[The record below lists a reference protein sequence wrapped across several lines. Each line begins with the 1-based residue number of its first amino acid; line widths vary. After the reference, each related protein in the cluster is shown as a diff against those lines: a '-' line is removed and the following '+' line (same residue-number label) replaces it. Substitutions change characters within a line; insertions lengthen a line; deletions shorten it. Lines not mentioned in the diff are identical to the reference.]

1 MEPCNDD
8 FLSRSSGVDKLP
20 IQGTTPPTIDTG
32 FLEYVWRLLIRDT
45 DIRTQEDHQ
54 HNGRVL
60 AQADEEATNAS
71 THLSNEGSHA
81 VVQISTASNLNQS
94 EPDSSNQEAVH
105 GPSTAT
111 SAPKDVSATPIIRTE
126 SGTVDC
132 ATESIAPGIAVESQ
146 PAELISGRGTRLI
159 ASESRIWRTIAG
171 HEADF
176 SRIPGLDFVCLSIIA
191 ASGRSGVVQNDLV
204 RITGQDKRSLP
215 LRTDRLHKNGY
226 IIKRPV
232 TIHVDKGLMHTSLL
246 ILRRYSE
253 TSAAI
258 ATELTEAANSVPRT
272 GKGKKKRGISRASAL
287 DQGQGLEL
295 VDEDGP
301 IQSTPVP
308 DPIICWAPDRNLWNQ
323 IFDLVHLSGTAGI
336 TLNHLSRNLMGPHYK
351 KPLEE
356 IIAKLTHAWQLSQP
370 MHLRHLAIVRDSV
383 QCGKT
388 SVYVYY
394 TFEYYQMLVGAG
406 QKTWEAVLMLQDID
420 QRLKNVSTMYTNP
433 ELDEHGFANLDP
445 DQFQGEYNNA
455 PLYKCVSA
463 SRKDS
468 NKADAESIRASEIH
482 EHPQRISRRSL
493 TPIKFT
499 STTPAKSRRNETT
512 VVRKGRGR
520 PRKYTLDG
528 IPADIESWGT
538 DEIKNLV
545 ESRRMHDKYQ
555 KTRIT
560 DEIER
565 RTEQRQDSVLV
576 THEILK
582 ITDALRKEQG
592 QDPLSAFMI
601 MQIVHEHAGG
611 PKPAQEDDTMV
622 QLRELLKNSEQK
634 MSPKLGRPRKVE
646 STHSSLLND
655 KSRPPSDAV
664 GQSWPIAFDPI
675 GTRKRRPP
683 KAFDMSPISANEVG
697 QNSRV
702 RKPIQRPRERDGIP
716 SHWHLP
722 SVAAHSQLLHNIAFP
737 IVAADQTVTQG
748 TSMQKRGHS
757 HATIDVGA
765 DSTVVMPRSKRQ
777 KKIHHYDD
785 VINIASATPNLGT
798 SSPTPT
804 VPQVS
809 TLGDQLLPH
818 AVHHL
823 MFETYKK
830 AVDSIPR
837 TREGVFV
844 SRSAQRYRRRNEPV
858 SMVSRKYQMAIF
870 KLSALNGL
878 VWFDREQ
885 SPVSSALSD
894 QSQRP
899 ERNSNRREPTFDV
912 LEFPSPDVLPF
923 TEVESSTENVNAL
936 QNQRMASDLE
946 FETLQNDSEGIDEH
960 SGAML
965 ISDHSLSTFGAHRQD
980 LSATSIVNSE
990 HEIVTPLTTQANNAH
1005 PTDAPMDSSTSVCDA
1020 LPSTSPPAH
1029 MSHEDLLHNS
1039 APEPATKLVD
1049 EMPNTHVDETSGI
1062 EISLTDAT
1070 LRDVDSSPGRDTFK
1084 LKKTSDAATRTRRP
1098 SLEQRP
1104 LHFVF
1109 NLRGLKSPDWFQ
1121 HVPAQSHGQIE
1132 SDSILEPLPTDHAE
1146 GTQTGPPDTVHN
1158 KAPTQEDQQS
1168 DVNQHAQGSR
1178 QVKAV
1183 GITGRTGG
1191 STAILRRDIVVNL
1204 VERCGGVFP
1213 EAGAMRIPFQQE
1225 WKQRGQAGVPEKA
1238 TIMNAV
1244 NICCEQGKLRRIVF
1258 SFKDTNGISATS
1270 TVFALPD
1277 IDPGDARVRDL
1288 QEMVKQRHPH
1298 LFIPAAVAPVDMVT
1312 ETNRQQKL
1320 LEAAEKQA
1328 QMDEAKAMALKS
1340 PQERESYLATLHA
1353 SGLSRREIAALSRLV
1368 EPSTDKVQR
1377 LGTRMKPARA
1387 RSSFPAAAD
1396 VQTERIAPSRQL
1408 SSIAA
1413 DHSTNGLP
1421 TMGEH
1426 LFDQD
1431 FDRQR
1436 RLRVDQ
1442 LDGPSVRFE
1451 RSHQRLQGLARN
1463 ATHIERDQRQISQAY
1478 PYAQDTIT
1486 SNLSMAPNK
1495 YIDPVFIDPNMGQL
1509 EGIGTISP
1517 LDMRI
1522 PTATIM
1528 SEFSARSR
1536 NKKHPE
1542 NEAQIFPGFMDPV
1555 IMYHRATGTFSA
1567 TFPGFRSGRTKLN
1580 LRGKRRYIPRFQVPV
1595 GYKSPFTTSQLDNGF
1610 LFPGISSRD
1619 ILHPSTGTFSVKFF
1633 GFRPRHVNA
1642 ADGKGR
1648 KGGRPTKT
1656 TANIGI
1662 LETSRGS
1669 KRKRRRTESGAGG
1682 SLSGEEDWPSVDL
1695 TASPFK
1701 LRRLRGPQSMKA
1713 LGKNGALRLSV
1724 AVMVVRIL
1732 TGGIRMTIDWTL
1744 VTKAFTPEHDE
1755 KFIRSKWSSVL
1766 SQMRHNQVKMDAD
1779 FQTIFTKAYKESLI
1793 PTIDFE
1799 HLDEYDWK
1807 WLVEW
1812 TMIQLDAP
1820 INAAPELL
1828 VPRSSFDQ
1836 RYVIKDASQ
1845 RKDLAHFFEFEGF
1858 ATRELRRS
1866 VVNRQAY
1873 VHSPLAKWSPRRA
1886 STMQAEDEQ
1895 VAIAR
1900 SWIRASIVTPIETSD
1915 PLVIRS
1921 KLTSFSAA
1929 TIDATLKSLLDDKVI
1944 TERSKRQT
1952 RSDFDYDISDYF
1964 EKRLRT
1970 NISPAQFHSAF
1981 AFKFQ
1986 LDWAIQSQG
1995 RARWDYLAQDG
2006 DVMALMNLMASLKVR
2021 MVPINPPLNKWG
2033 HTDDGYASR
2042 QMDKSKLNFEME
2054 IAPSSTYVMGN
2065 PLDPLPPP
2073 PTPHLKAADHGMPKI
2088 PAWYDINET
2097 LIPKMWTPVL
2107 AAVLGLLAVRS
2118 GATAE
2123 ELQFHIRPSL
2133 EVWEV
2138 EEVLQWMVH
2147 AKVAETVGSNG
2158 FKTKEWWWMA
2168 LGPSPDLEPVRDGY
2182 RLGFASTTEKSNTPK
2197 RRYKKAEEQS
2207 RKRIASSSRGPTQ

>member
-1 MEPCNDD
+1 M
-8 FLSRSSGVDKLP
+8 
-20 IQGTTPPTIDTG
+20 
-32 FLEYVWRLLIRDT
+32 IRDP

-54 HNGRVL
+54 HNGRFL

-71 THLSNEGSHA
+71 THVSNEGPHA

-94 EPDSSNQEAVH
+94 EPDSSNHEAVH
-105 GPSTAT
+105 GPSTTT
-111 SAPKDVSATPIIRTE
+111 SAPKDVSATPIVRTE

-146 PAELISGRGTRLI
+146 PAELISGRGTRVF

-176 SRIPGLDFVCLSIIA
+176 TRIPGLDFVCLSIIA

-272 GKGKKKRGISRASAL
+272 GKGKKKRGNTRASAL
-287 DQGQGLEL
+287 DHGQGLE
-295 VDEDGP
+295 VDDEEDGP

-308 DPIICWAPDRNLWNQ
+308 DSIVRWVPDRNLWNQ

-383 QCGKT
+383 QSGKT

-394 TFEYYQMLVGAG
+394 TFEFYQMLVGAG
-406 QKTWEAVLMLQDID
+406 QKTWEAVLMLQDIG
-420 QRLKNVSTMYTNP
+420 QRLKNVSTLYTNP

-445 DQFQGEYNNA
+445 DQFQGEHNNA

-463 SRKDS
+463 SRTDS
-468 NKADAESIRASEIH
+468 NKADAESTRASKIH
-482 EHPQRISRRSL
+482 EHPERISRRSL

-565 RTEQRQDSVLV
+565 RTEQGQDSVLV

-601 MQIVHEHAGG
+601 MQILHEHAGG

-622 QLRELLKNSEQK
+622 QLRKLLKDSEQK
-634 MSPKLGRPRKVE
+634 ISPKLGRPRKVK
-646 STHSSLLND
+646 STHQSFLND
-655 KSRPPSDAV
+655 ESLPLSDAV
-664 GQSWPIAFDPI
+664 GQSSPMKFDPI

-683 KAFDMSPISANEVG
+683 KAFDTSPISANEVG

-702 RKPIQRPRERDGIP
+702 RKPVERPRVRDGIV
-716 SHWHLP
+716 SLWHLP
-722 SVAAHSQLLHNIAFP
+722 SVAAHTQTCYHRLPTTPLAITSHDEQRLYWSLSSVAAHSQLLHNIPFP
-737 IVAADQTVTQG
+737 IVAADQTV
-748 TSMQKRGHS
+748 MQDTRMRKRGHS
-757 HATIDVGA
+757 HAAIDVGV
-765 DSTVVMPRSKRQ
+765 DSTLVMPRSKRQ

-785 VINIASATPNLGT
+785 VMNTASATPDLET

-804 VPQVS
+804 VSQVS
-809 TLGDQLLPH
+809 TLGDQPLSH

-837 TREGVFV
+837 PREGVFV

-858 SMVSRKYQMAIF
+858 SIVSRKYQMAIF
-870 KLSALNGL
+870 KISALNGL
-878 VWFDREQ
+878 AWFDREQ
-885 SPVSSALSD
+885 SSVSSAVSD

-912 LEFPSPDVLPF
+912 LTPQSLDFQPF

-936 QNQRMASDLE
+936 QHQRRESDLE
-946 FETLQNDSEGIDEH
+946 CETLQNDSEGIDEH

-965 ISDHSLSTFGAHRQD
+965 ISDHSLSTSGAHRQD
-980 LSATSIVNSE
+980 LSATSIVNSG
-990 HEIVTPLTTQANNAH
+990 HGIVTPLTTQANNAH
-1005 PTDAPMDSSTSVCDA
+1005 PTDAPMDSSTSVRHP
-1020 LPSTSPPAH
+1020 LPSTNPPAH
-1029 MSHEDLLHNS
+1029 MSHEALLHDL

-1049 EMPNTHVDETSGI
+1049 ERLNTHVDETSGI
-1062 EISLTDAT
+1062 ETSLTDAT
-1070 LRDVDSSPGRDTFK
+1070 LRDVDSSPGRGTSI
-1084 LKKTSDAATRTRRP
+1084 LKKTTDAATRTRRP
-1098 SLEQRP
+1098 SLEQRS
-1104 LHFVF
+1104 LHPVF
-1109 NLRGLKSPDWFQ
+1109 NLRGQESPDWFQ
-1121 HVPAQSHGQIE
+1121 HVPAQSRGQIE
-1132 SDSILEPLPTDHAE
+1132 PDSILEPLPADHAE
-1146 GTQTGPPDTVHN
+1146 GTQTGPPDTVCN

-1168 DVNQHAQGSR
+1168 GVNQHAQGSR
-1178 QVKAV
+1178 QGKVV

-1244 NICCEQGKLRRIVF
+1244 NMCCEQGKLRRIVF

-1298 LFIPAAVAPVDMVT
+1298 LFIPAAVAPVDMVA
-1312 ETNRQQKL
+1312 ETNRQQRL

-1353 SGLSRREIAALSRLV
+1353 SGLSRREIAALSILV

-1377 LGTRMKPARA
+1377 LGTIIKPARA

-1413 DHSTNGLP
+1413 DHSVNGLP

-1463 ATHIERDQRQISQAY
+1463 ATHIER
-1478 PYAQDTIT
+1478 
-1486 SNLSMAPNK
+1486 NLSMAPNQ
-1495 YIDPVFIDPNMGQL
+1495 YIDPVFIDPTMGQL

-1528 SEFSARSR
+1528 SEFSARGR

-1642 ADGKGR
+1642 GDGKGR
-1648 KGGRPTKT
+1648 KRGRPTKT

-1682 SLSGEEDWPSVDL
+1682 SLSGEEDGPSVDL
-1695 TASPFK
+1695 FASPFK

-1828 VPRSSFDQ
+1828 VPRTSFDQ

-1873 VHSPLAKWSPRRA
+1873 VHSPFAKWSPRRA

-1952 RSDFDYDISDYF
+1952 QSDFDYDISDYF

-1981 AFKFQ
+1981 AFKYQ

-2073 PTPHLKAADHGMPKI
+2073 PAPHLKAADHGMPKI

-2097 LIPKMWTPVL
+2097 LIPRMWTPVL

-2182 RLGFASTTEKSNTPK
+2182 RLGFASTTEKSNAPK
-2197 RRYKKAEEQS
+2197 RRYKKAEEQN